1 MRLAFLGS
9 ADFSVPSLRAVVEA
23 GHQVAL
29 VITQPDKPGDRGRPA
44 PRPVADA
51 AGALGL
57 PLWQPP
63 RLRDDAAVGRLLDLR
78 LEALVVAAYGQ
89 ILPAALLEGPSFGGI
104 NVHASLLPRWRGASP
119 VAVAILHG
127 DGETGVCIIRMDAGV
142 DTGPVYA
149 RGAIPIPPDAT
160 TPRLTMELAELGAG
174 MLVEVLRDLEAGTAR
189 AEPQNEEGATYAPRL
204 RREDAWISWAEHTAV
219 GIDRRVRALNPWP
232 GVIAPLGGVE
242 VRILAGGL
250 GHDNSGGAVDPGE
263 VVRSDHWA
271 LEVATREGAY
281 RIDTVQPPGRRPM
294 DAAAFLRG
302 RRR

>member
-9 ADFSVPSLRAVVEA
+9 ADFSVRSLRGVVDA

-29 VITQPDKPGDRGRPA
+29 VVTQPDKPGDRGRPA
-44 PRPVADA
+44 PRPVAEA
-51 AGALGL
+51 AGELGL
-57 PLWQPP
+57 ALWQPA
-63 RLRDDAAVGRLLDLR
+63 RLRDDEAVGRLLDLR
-78 LEALVVAAYGQ
+78 LDALVVAAYGQ
-89 ILPAALLEGPSFGGI
+89 ILPAALLEGPRFGGI

-119 VAVAILHG
+119 VAAAILNG
-127 DGETGVCIIRMDAGV
+127 DRETGVCIISMDAGV

-149 RGAIPIPPDAT
+149 RRAVPIPPDAT
-160 TPRLTMELAELGAG
+160 TPRLTMELAGLGAG
-174 MLVEVLRDLEAGTAR
+174 LLVEVLGDLEAGTAR
-189 AEPQNEEGATYAPRL
+189 AEPQDEAGATYAPRL

-219 GIDRRVRALNPWP
+219 GVDRRVRALNPWP

-242 VRILAGGL
+242 VRLLAGGL
-250 GHDNSGGAVDPGE
+250 GQDNSGAIDPGE
-263 VVRSDHWA
+263 VVRSDHRA
-271 LEVATREGAY
+271 VEVATREGAY